1 MAFEKAVSWPA
12 FWLYTPKPDEGPGQA
27 RAEIDVIEAYGDND
41 YDGYHMAAHRR
52 SLESNVSKG
61 NYSGLSSNRTWR
73 FGAGMTCSTVSST
86 ATAAS

>member
-41 YDGYHMAAHRR
+41 YDGYHMTVHRR
-52 SLESNVSKG
+52 KS
-61 NYSGLSSNRTWR
+61 R
-73 FGAGMTCSTVSST
+73 FTDPQE
-86 ATAAS
+86 